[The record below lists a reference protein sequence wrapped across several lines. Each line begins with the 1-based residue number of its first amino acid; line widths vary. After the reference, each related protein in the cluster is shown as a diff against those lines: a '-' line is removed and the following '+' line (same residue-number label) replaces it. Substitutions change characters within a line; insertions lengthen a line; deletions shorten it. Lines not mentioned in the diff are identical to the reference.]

1 MNRNAD
7 PFGRSQ
13 RANPAA
19 SRLNAGSLQPA
30 G

>member
-1 MNRNAD
+1 MNRSAD

-13 RANPAA
+13 LANPVAF
-19 SRLNAGSLQPA
+19 RLNAGSLQPA